1 MRPNGKIDAIVF
13 GVGGTLIST
22 GGAGVRAWQE
32 AFEKLHGMPVAI
44 NGLADG
50 GLTDGMVGRLAFV
63 RAIGREPTTR
73 ELRRLLAKRL
83 EYLPQAVAEAAGY
96 RVLPGV
102 EATLQRLAA
111 RGYPLGV
118 ASGGAERAVRIELG
132 RAGLDERFAF
142 GGYGSDSDDR
152 TELTRR
158 ALERGALEPSRAL
171 VIGDTPLDVQ
181 AARGAGAVAA
191 GVASGRFG
199 AEDLHEAGADRVLA
213 SLEEELPLRLD

>member
-1 MRPNGKIDAIVF
+1 MTANGKIDAIVF

-22 GGAGVRAWQE
+22 GGAGTRAWQL
-32 AFEKLHGMPVAI
+32 AFERLHGMPVTI

-63 RAIGREPTTR
+63 RAIGRQPTTR
-73 ELRRLLAKRL
+73 ELRRLLIKRL
-83 EYLPQAVAEAAGY
+83 EYLPQAVAEADEF

-102 EATLQRLAA
+102 VTLLERLGGA
-111 RGYPLGV
+111 GYPLGV
-118 ASGGAERAVRIELG
+118 ASGGVERGVRIELG
-132 RAGLDERFAF
+132 RGGIGHYFPF
-142 GGYGSDSDDR
+142 GGFGSDSDDR

-158 ALERGALEPSRAL
+158 ALERGSLDPARTL

-181 AARGAGAVAA
+181 AAGGAGAVAA

-199 AEDLHEAGADRVLA
+199 ADELHQAGAELVLE
-213 SLEEELPLRLD
+213 SLESDLPI